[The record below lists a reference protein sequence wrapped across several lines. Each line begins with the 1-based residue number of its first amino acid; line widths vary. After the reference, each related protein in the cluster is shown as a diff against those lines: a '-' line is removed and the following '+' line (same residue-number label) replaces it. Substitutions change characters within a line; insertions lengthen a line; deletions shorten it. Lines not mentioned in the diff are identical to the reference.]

1 MNRCLACHGTY
12 YDQPGWRRLLM
23 IEQPSQ
29 ICQTCE
35 SKLVLISGC
44 RCIKCSRSMDQLSQ
58 TYRKGEQ
65 CLDCWRWGQQGETI
79 WKNLSIYEYNAFLKE
94 WLATFKFRGDAI
106 IASFFTNK
114 LANIYEKHFQGY
126 VPVPIP
132 LSKER
137 LCARGFNQSSL
148 LMKGWADAVEMLV
161 RTEGEKQSKKNRKQ
175 RIRQFKQ
182 NPFLLKDGIQFNG
195 ENILLIDDIYT
206 TGTTVRQAARVLK
219 EKGAAKVASLT
230 VAR

>member
-1 MNRCLACHGTY
+1 
-12 YDQPGWRRLLM
+12 M

-35 SKLVLISGC
+35 SKLVLISGR
-44 RCIKCSRSMDQLSQ
+44 RCIKCSRSLDQLSQ

-65 CLDCWRWGQQGETI
+65 CLDCWRWDQQGEI
-79 WKNLSIYEYNAFLKE
+79 LEKNLSIYEYNAFLKE

-114 LANIYEKHFQGY
+114 LANMYEKHFQGY
-126 VPVPIP
+126 VPVPMP
-132 LSKER
+132 LSNER
-137 LCARGFNQSSL
+137 LLARGFNQSSL
-148 LMKGWADAVEMLV
+148 LIEGWADAIDSLV

-182 NPFLLKDGIQFNG
+182 NPFSFKS
-195 ENILLIDDIYT
+195 ENDVKGKNMVLIDDIYT
-206 TGTTVRQAARVLK
+206 TGTTVRQAARVLQ
-219 EKGAAKVASLT
+219 EHGATKVASLT
-230 VAR
+230 IAR